1 MNFPMNESSFNN
13 LKNQDGQSFVE
24 FVLLMAVIVMLSL
37 GFLKVVNT
45 GVASFWKN
53 SVRIIVDDKTVRL
66 NLRGE

>member
-1 MNFPMNESSFNN
+1 
-13 LKNQDGQSFVE
+13 VE

-37 GFLKVVNT
+37 GFLKVMNT

-53 SVRIIVDDKTVRL
+53 SVRIIVDDETVQL